1 MKSCPKSVISV
12 TFGKIRKVLRITDL
26 KSEHSCSINHEGSTG
41 AMEVN
46 GLKKIFSRSIRLHK
60 LRYNF
65 YIDGDSKSFNEITK
79 LNPYTGQKI
88 DHWPC
93 PTHLRSIKKDY
104 KKKILSDGKGIG
116 GGKGRLTD
124 KVMNTLQNHYGMA
137 IRQNTDNLYA
147 KRKAVAAVLHHSTND
162 PGSEKR
168 HSF

>member
-1 MKSCPKSVISV
+1 
-12 TFGKIRKVLRITDL
+12 
-26 KSEHSCSINHEGSTG
+26 
-41 AMEVN
+41 MEVN

-93 PTHLRSIKKDY
+93 PTHLRSIKKDC
-104 KKKILSDGKGIG
+104 KKKILSEGKGIG

-124 KVMNTLQNHYGMA
+124 KVMNTLQNHGMA

-147 KRKAVAAVLHHSTND
+147 MRKAVAAVLHHSTNVQVAKNVIAFD
-162 PGSEKR
+162 PVDQIHSVNTKR
-168 HSF
+168 TK